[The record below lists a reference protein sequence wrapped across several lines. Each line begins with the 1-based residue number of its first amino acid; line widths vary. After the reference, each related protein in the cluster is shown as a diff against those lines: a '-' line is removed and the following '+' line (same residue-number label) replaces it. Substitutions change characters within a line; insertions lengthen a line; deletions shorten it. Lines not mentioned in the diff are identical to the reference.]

1 MLNAN
6 QIQAYPDWEP
16 PALTQRLAAVVT
28 QIVSLTEEWWRMQ
41 GDETRTKAEAFIAST
56 GDSIAAKTRDVELA
70 TYHVTSSILE
80 TRAQLEALKE
90 ERNFLILLIQ
100 GVRSSR

>member
-1 MLNAN
+1 MA
-6 QIQAYPDWEP
+6 
-16 PALTQRLAAVVT
+16 
-28 QIVSLTEEWWRMQ
+28 QIVGLTEEWWRMQ
-41 GDETRTKAEAFIAST
+41 GDEVRTKAEAYISST

-70 TYHVTSSILE
+70 TYHVSASILE

-100 GVRSSR
+100 SVRSTG